1 VVQVDVICR
10 CPASVKADGFAD
22 DEGDCLGFGFADN
35 LGGEDA
41 P

>member
-1 VVQVDVICR
+1 MDVVGG
-10 CPASVKADGFAD
+10 CPTSVKTDGFAD